1 VVPDSNSIAW
11 NAWQYLVHFS
21 AEVGDK
27 ELCFMVGKNAHDYS
41 FRKKDQAVTLACKM
55 AVRLTEG
62 NIQVDPQ
69 LLPRD

>member
-1 VVPDSNSIAW
+1 
-11 NAWQYLVHFS
+11 
-21 AEVGDK
+21 
-27 ELCFMVGKNAHDYS
+27 MVGKNAHDYS